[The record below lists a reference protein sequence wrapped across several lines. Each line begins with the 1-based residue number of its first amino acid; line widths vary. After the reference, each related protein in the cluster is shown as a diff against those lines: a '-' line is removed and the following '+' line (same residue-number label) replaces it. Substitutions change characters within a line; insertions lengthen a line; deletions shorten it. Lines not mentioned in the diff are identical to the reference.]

1 MINYRENKIR
11 GYDMQT
17 NQTPQITID
26 PPYLD
31 IFDRLCLGAVIV
43 THITAFLIGLAIG
56 ISL

>member
-1 MINYRENKIR
+1 
-11 GYDMQT
+11 MQT